1 MRSTP
6 SDRLT
11 GSLGVW
17 SATAVVVGTIIGAG
31 IYRVPATVASQS
43 GSVWMLFTL
52 WGLGGLIAIAG
63 ALSLAELG
71 AMFPRA
77 GGIYVFMKETY
88 GPMAAFLFGWGM
100 LVVNPAAYAAVAVIF
115 AEAVA
120 TIAPM
125 AQSGIRYVA
134 AGMILVLVLINYR
147 SVRFGA
153 AVQNASTAAKVAVL
167 VGLSMLGLIVGG
179 TADGAGTTERVA
191 LGAGSF
197 GAGLIAVVF
206 AYDGWQWLP
215 QLAAEV
221 KEPTRTIPRAM
232 GGGVLLIVVVYFLV
246 NAANVRVLG
255 MEGVASSTLVT
266 GDVATHLLGAVGAS
280 VVAALI
286 ALSTFSSN
294 NGGFMTDPRVF
305 FAMADDGL
313 FFRSVA
319 SVHGR
324 FGTPHV
330 AIILTGGVA
339 MIYVF
344 VSTFERMA
352 ATLILG
358 MWPFLAL
365 SAWSVI
371 RLRRGRPEMARPFRV
386 PLYPLLPAFFLAAC
400 AFLFADSLLNAPA
413 MTLINF
419 AILGA
424 GIPVFLVW
432 RTIRLRVA

>member
-266 GDVATHLLGAVGAS
+266 GDVATHLLGVAGAS

-319 SVHGR
+319 SVHSR

-432 RTIRLRVA
+432 RTVRLRAA

>member
-1 MRSTP
+1 
-6 SDRLT
+6 
-11 GSLGVW
+11 
-17 SATAVVVGTIIGAG
+17 
-31 IYRVPATVASQS
+31 
-43 GSVWMLFTL
+43 MLFTL